1 MICHECNENILT
13 QSPISRFAKIVNRF
27 SGHITWVG
35 PTFDEKERK
44 LLPLRAGTLLSER
57 GWATRRWRLHVL
69 YFGDY
74 YWKLFLWKILS
85 EFDWANVVCLIFAFC
100 LILRGHEA
108 CLSISRTLISCCF
121 SSWQDLTSADA
132 VLAFPFT
139 SLKRCE
145 PFLCG
150 YITF

>member
-44 LLPLRAGTLLSER
+44 LLPLRAGTLLSEQ
-57 GWATRRWRLHVL
+57 HED
-69 YFGDY
+69 GDY
-74 YWKLFLWKILS
+74 MSYILEIIIGSYLLWKILS